1 MLFSFAGGT
10 GHFLPLVPFAR
21 AAVAAGHAVAFAGQR
36 GMVATVED
44 TGFTAF
50 DTGGPTLL
58 DASVRAPLL
67 ELDMDREVAALRDAY
82 AGSVARERAPNL
94 RGLCADWRPDVVVA
108 DEVDF
113 GALVAAESLGLPH
126 ATVITIGSGSFV
138 WRDIVAEPLA
148 ILRAEHRLAPDADL
162 AMLHR
167 HLVLSPFPPSFR
179 DPANPLPPTGHAIR
193 PTFADRPAAEVD
205 VDVLAAPRSRPLVS
219 FTLGTIFNLESG
231 DLFERVLAG
240 LSALDVEIVVTVGRE
255 LRPEALGVQPPNVH
269 VRQYVPQ
276 SALLPHCDLSVSH
289 GGSGSVVGALAHGV
303 PMLLLP
309 MGADQP
315 LNAAR
320 CSALGVAR
328 VLDAFTA
335 TPEEV
340 GHAAADLLGDGR
352 YRRNAERIA
361 AEIAGLPGPEHGVR
375 LLEEIARARPRTNP
389 RPAS

>member
-1 MLFSFAGGT
+1 MLFTFAGGT
-10 GHFLPLVPFAR
+10 GHFLPLVPIAR
-21 AAVAAGHAVAFAGQR
+21 ASVAAGHAVAFAGQA
-36 GMVATVED
+36 GMVAAVED
-44 TGFTAF
+44 SGFTAF
-50 DTGGPTLL
+50 DSGGPTLL
-58 DASVRAPLL
+58 DVSVRTPLL

-82 AGSVARERAPNL
+82 AGSVARERAANL
-94 RGLCADWRPDVVVA
+94 RELCADWRADVVVA

-113 GALVAAESLGLPH
+113 GALVAAESLGLPY
-126 ATVITIGSGSFV
+126 ATVVTIGSGSFA
-138 WRDIVAEPLA
+138 WRDIIAEPLG
-148 ILRAEHRLAPDADL
+148 ILRAEHRLAPDPDL

-167 HLVLSPFPPSFR
+167 YLVLSPFPPSFR
-179 DPANPLPPTGHAIR
+179 NPANPLPPTGHAIR

-205 VDVLAAPRSRPLVS
+205 VERLVAGRSRPLVYV
-219 FTLGTIFNLESG
+219 TLGTIFNLESG

-255 LRPEALGVQPPNVH
+255 LRPETLGAQPPNVH

-276 SALLPHCDLSVSH
+276 SALLPACDLSVSH

-320 CSALGVAR
+320 CDDLGVAR

-335 TPEEV
+335 TPGDVER
-340 GHAAADLLGDGR
+340 AAADVLGDGR
-352 YRRNAERIA
+352 YRRNAQRIA
-361 AEIAGLPGPEHGVR
+361 AEIAGLPGPELGVR
-375 LLEEIARARPRTNP
+375 LLEEIVQCGRHRET
-389 RPAS
+389 